1 VVVSGFGGD
10 TMHLARLEHADRDYY
25 SLEYLGETILGREWK
40 KTALKEIMK
49 KEKAKGVRD
58 LHLSEKR
65 HVWDTWVDY
74 STFDTVA
81 TWKLHE
87 RLVDLLRDTPW
98 EPPDGFR
105 NGQEGKAHNMLDFYD
120 QYWLPLGDLLASIE
134 ARGIPVDIA
143 ALKSGEEKAEEDM
156 KMCFKNLRQWI
167 GEEYEKRYPDCP
179 LLEGAA
185 EKLLISSPKQVQH
198 FLFGTGV
205 SMVSDTPVG
214 GLGIPPGGIERT
226 PSGAYSVG
234 GDIIDKLC
242 GKNPESGEKGC
253 GTAFGHLGQDGCIGL
268 SNYSKAKDIGKQVGA
283 FLLPLQKHGAS
294 GRVHTSLNLKT
305 TTGRL
310 VSSNPN
316 LQQLPALDKDVYK
329 VREAVR
335 APEGKKFIIADY
347 GQLDL
352 RVLAHMSRSKNM
364 IEALCGGLDIHSATA
379 LNMYDYV
386 KEALDNGDVCLE
398 KQADKPDVPL
408 LKDVYGS
415 ERRNAKAVNF
425 GIAYGL
431 TKFGLARQ
439 LDCSQEDA
447 EYMIEKWYA
456 AYPEALQPSRER
468 KELSLILRAYA
479 TSADP
484 L

>member
-1 VVVSGFGGD
+1 
-10 TMHLARLEHADRDYY
+10 
-25 SLEYLGETILGREWK
+25 
-40 KTALKEIMK
+40 
-49 KEKAKGVRD
+49 
-58 LHLSEKR
+58 
-65 HVWDTWVDY
+65 
-74 STFDTVA
+74 
-81 TWKLHE
+81 
-87 RLVDLLRDTPW
+87 
-98 EPPDGFR
+98 
-105 NGQEGKAHNMLDFYD
+105 
-120 QYWLPLGDLLASIE
+120 
-134 ARGIPVDIA
+134 
-143 ALKSGEEKAEEDM
+143 
-156 KMCFKNLRQWI
+156 
-167 GEEYEKRYPDCP
+167 

-214 GLGIPPGGIERT
+214 GMGIPTGGIERT

-456 AYPEALQPSRER
+456 AYPEVRDWKDIVVSEAIAQGKATDTVPRVTTLRGRSRPLQHLRRVERVNTAEEVKKKGYMKFFMERNRDKDDWKQRGNAERQATNTPIQGGSADIVVEAMLKASVHEELLDLGYHIILQIHDELVFEGPEEHAERALQLV
-468 KELSLILRAYA
+468 KEVMEDPFLDGLQLRVPLPVDAKI
-479 TSADP
+479 ADTWAEGK
-484 L
+484 